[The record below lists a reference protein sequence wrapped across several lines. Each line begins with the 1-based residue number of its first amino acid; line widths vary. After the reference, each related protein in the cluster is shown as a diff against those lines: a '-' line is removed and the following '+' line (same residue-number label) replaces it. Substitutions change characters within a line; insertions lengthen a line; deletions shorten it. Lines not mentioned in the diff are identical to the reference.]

1 MPSQL
6 WSPEMAPPGS
16 PPARSRSSRPRPGST
31 RPKEARRPERPASPV
46 TGSTAIVLCP
56 ATFVELT
63 ADQERRA
70 IGALAELL
78 VPLLGDAPHAV
89 DDAAVATHVATIGDT

>member
-1 MPSQL
+1 
-6 WSPEMAPPGS
+6 MAERGS

-31 RPKEARRPERPASPV
+31 RPKEAPRPQSPAASAAGGP
-46 TGSTAIVLCP
+46 TIVVCP

-63 ADQERRA
+63 ADQERCA

-78 VPLLGDAPHAV
+78 VPLLGDPAGTIPDPTGITDVAP
-89 DDAAVATHVATIGDT
+89 IGDT